1 MLPLFR
7 IVEEEMTKSTFNA
20 IQAENA
26 KAGHGGWNLPNDGTP
41 AYPDEICGYA
51 SDVSVNRGDEIS
63 FFVSTPDPH
72 FQYEVYRL
80 GWYDGQR
87 GRLIT
92 SGTVDAQNQLATLG
106 FDATTGACNW
116 NTSFSLQTECE
127 SDSTEWCSG
136 VYVMILVAAK
146 SGKKSRIVFT
156 VRDDSRDSEFLVVV
170 DDLTRQAYNGFGE
183 VSSYSEIDWLGLSR
197 KIPEET
203 FRCRGENTVSFDRPS
218 FGNDEFHSGWPNFV
232 YFGTLA
238 FIKYIEEQGRNVT
251 YASDVDLARNPSV
264 LDMHKA
270 ILFIGHSEYWTEDM
284 WVAVVTARDNGVHLG
299 FFSSNIC
306 YRVCNYNE
314 GATGRTFYCKKHGPP
329 GGEDLWRSKSTHNRE
344 SILIGVDFHDL
355 NDVGRGDGPD
365 GKVTK
370 KDYTIINKDH
380 WVCVGTGCE
389 NGDTIPLVVDYE
401 ADRRSSQSPP
411 QTEVIANSSPG
422 GQIVSEMTVYQHGS
436 AIVFA
441 SGVMFWS
448 HALPLDG
455 LHAPGF
461 PVPLARAM
469 TKNVLDRF
477 ES

>member
-1 MLPLFR
+1 MLPMFR
-7 IVEEEMTKSTFNA
+7 IVEEEMTKSTYNA

-51 SDVSVNRGDEIS
+51 SDVSVNRGDGIS

-92 SGTVDAQNQLATLG
+92 SGTVVAENQLATLG
-106 FDATTGACNW
+106 FDTTTGACNW
-116 NTSFSLQTECE
+116 NVSFSLRTK
-127 SDSTEWCSG
+127 SDSDPTEWCSG
-136 VYVMILVAAK
+136 VFVVILVAPT

-156 VRDDSRDSEFLVVV
+156 VRDDSRDSAFLVVL

-183 VSSYSEIDWLGLSR
+183 ASSYADGAYWLGLSR
-197 KIPEET
+197 KTPEVK
-203 FRCRGENTVSFDRPS
+203 FLCRGENTVSFDRPS
-218 FGNDEFHSGWPNFV
+218 FGNDQFHSGWPGFV
-232 YFGTLA
+232 YFGTFD
-238 FIKYIEEQGRNVT
+238 FIKYIEEQGRDVT
-251 YASDVDLARNPSV
+251 YASDVDLARNPSI
-264 LDMHKA
+264 LDRHKA
-270 ILFIGHSEYWTEDM
+270 ILFIGHSEYWTEGM
-284 WVAVVTARDNGVHLG
+284 WIAVVTARDNGVHLG

-306 YRVCNYNE
+306 YRECNYNE
-314 GATGRTFYCKKHGPP
+314 GTTGRTFYCKKYGPP

-344 SILIGVDFHDL
+344 SILVGVDYHDS
-355 NDVGRGDGPD
+355 NEAGPTGVVD
-365 GKVTK
+365 KLSF
-370 KDYTIINKDH
+370 TILDKDH
-380 WVCVGTGCE
+380 WICAGTGCV
-389 NGDTIPLVVDYE
+389 NGDTVPLIVDYE
-401 ADRRSSQSPP
+401 ADRRSPESPP

-422 GQIVSEMTVYQHGS
+422 GQVVSEMTVYQHGS